1 MDQTKAWYASTTIW
15 GGVVAA
21 VAGMAGIFGYSIT
34 PADQA
39 ALSDSIGQ
47 VVALVTSVSALGGG
61 LLAIWGRVRA
71 SKTITTAKSGA

>member
-1 MDQTKAWYASTTIW
+1 MEEQKSWHASTTIW
-15 GGVVAA
+15 GGAVAA
-21 VAGMAGIFGYSIT
+21 VAGLAGIFGYTIS

-47 VVALVTSVSALGGG
+47 IVTLVTSVSALGGG

-71 SKTITTAKSGA
+71 SKTVATKSA

>member
-1 MDQTKAWYASTTIW
+1 MDQTKSWYASTTIW

-71 SKTITTAKSGA
+71 SKVIAATPKA

>member
-1 MDQTKAWYASTTIW
+1 MEEQKSWYASTTIW
-15 GGVVAA
+15 GGAVAA
-21 VAGMAGIFGYSIT
+21 VAGLAGIFGYTIS

-47 VVALVTSVSALGGG
+47 IVTLVTSVSALGGG

-71 SKTITTAKSGA
+71 SKTIATKSA